1 MSETTDREAEFVQ
14 EYVESRAYDDDYSG
28 PETLRE
34 NAAKYGASLFGTN
47 VSRMGWFDWLDD
59 RKGKSAED
67 ATTKDVR
74 GFLLYLQE
82 EGLSS
87 PTQTQARS
95 GISLYYQLMDID
107 CENPVEGLDGSW
119 RATTNKEKATGEK
132 RNHPSREEIKAMVEN
147 APEPT
152 LRSTLI
158 IKLLYQTGCRRMELA
173 TIRKDKVD
181 IENQEIRVEADKTDD
196 WRTVT
201 FRESLRQ
208 PLNIWINGPRQ
219 DEPSFDENN
228 PYLFPSPTT
237 RGENDHISGQVVRQT
252 VHDAAQNAG
261 VQDTYGDG
269 DVNGQNQWKVTPHA
283 LRHAFAV
290 HAAENDVPAP
300 HLKKIMGHTKL
311 DITQIYADIAED
323 DAAEMMKS
331 RGPSLGD

>member
-1 MSETTDREAEFVQ
+1 MSKTTDREAEFIQ
-14 EYVESRAYDDDYSG
+14 EYVESRAYDDNYGD

-34 NAAKYGASLFGTN
+34 NAKKYGASLFGSN
-47 VSRMGWFDWLDD
+47 VSRMGWFEWLED
-59 RKGKSAED
+59 RKGKDPQD

-87 PTQTQARS
+87 PTRTQARS
-95 GISLYYQLMDID
+95 GISLWYQLMGEG
-107 CENPVEGLDGSW
+107 ENPVADLNGSW
-119 RATTNKEKATGEK
+119 RATTNKEDATGEK
-132 RNHPSREEIKAMVEN
+132 RNHPTRDEIKALIEN

-158 IKLLYQTGCRRMELA
+158 IKLLYHTGCRRMELA
-173 TIRKDKVD
+173 TMRKDKVD
-181 IENQEIRVEADKTDD
+181 LENQEIKVYADKTDG

-208 PLNIWINGPRQ
+208 PLNIWINGPRE
-219 DEPSFDENN
+219 DEPGYHEDN

-237 RGENDHISGQVVRQT
+237 RGENDHISGEMVRQT
-252 VHDAAQNAG
+252 VHEAAQNAG

-269 DVNGQNQWKVTPHA
+269 DVNGRNQWKITPHA

-290 HAAENDVPAP
+290 HAAENGVPAP

-311 DITQIYADIAED
+311 DVTQIYADIAED